1 MTPNYTVAEYM
12 QTDVVSISHT
22 ATLRE
27 SIKLMVEKNINSL
40 VVVDQASKV
49 VGMLSSIDVISFVV
63 PDYLEEDKHLAA
75 FESRDVFAERVQE
88 IGNEP
93 ITKSMSAQ
101 VKTIKASH
109 TLIEAATLLS
119 EHRINQLP
127 VVDEAGKLVGYI
139 GRSSIKKAIG
149 DVFAE
154 HPE

>member
-12 QTDVVSISHT
+12 QTGVVSIPHT

-27 SIKLMVEKNINSL
+27 AVELMLKTDTNSL
-40 VVVDQASKV
+40 VVVDEHSKV
-49 VGMLSSIDVISFVV
+49 VGMLSTIDIIHYVV

-88 IGNEP
+88 IGSQP
-93 ITKSMSAQ
+93 VTKSMSAS
-101 VKTIKASH
+101 VHTIQSSH
-109 TLIEAATLLS
+109 TLIEASTLLA

-127 VVDEAGKLVGYI
+127 VVDADGKLVGYI
-139 GRSSIKKAIG
+139 GRTNVKKAIG

-154 HPE
+154 HPK